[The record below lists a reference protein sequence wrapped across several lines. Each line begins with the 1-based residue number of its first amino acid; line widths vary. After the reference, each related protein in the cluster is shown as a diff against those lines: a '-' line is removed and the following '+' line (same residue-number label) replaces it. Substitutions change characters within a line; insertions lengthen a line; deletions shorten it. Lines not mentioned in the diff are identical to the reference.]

1 MGGNPKD
8 VAAVGAE
15 ILQYFLRHPDAA
27 DTLEGITRWRLTEER
42 IYRYSDE
49 TEDALRWL
57 VSLGLLVE
65 HHTPATG
72 RLYSFNRERLVEAEK
87 FVREGGSERGE
98 DKKEP

>member
-1 MGGNPKD
+1 MGEKPRD

-49 TEDALRWL
+49 TEDALKWL

-65 HHTPATG
+65 HHSPATG
-72 RLYSFNRERLVEAEK
+72 HLYSFNREKLAEAEN
-87 FVREGGSERGE
+87 FVHEGRPERGE
-98 DKKEP
+98 DKK